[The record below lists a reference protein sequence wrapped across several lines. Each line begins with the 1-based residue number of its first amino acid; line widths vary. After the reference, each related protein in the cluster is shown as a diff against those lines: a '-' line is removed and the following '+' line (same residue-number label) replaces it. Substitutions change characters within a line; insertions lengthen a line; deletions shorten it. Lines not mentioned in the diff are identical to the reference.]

1 MQFAEIRLP
10 QHRAKQ
16 GKSEEWIS
24 EQREVGTAQRPK
36 KQTKTQQDQQY
47 KQRVSLAFVGESTT
61 GRKDESIELNKVK
74 SSGYKV

>member
-36 KQTKTQQDQQY
+36 KQTKTQKDQQY
-47 KQRVSLAFVGESTT
+47 KQRVLFGLCGGINHREK
-61 GRKDESIELNKVK
+61 R
-74 SSGYKV
+74 

>member
-10 QHRAKQ
+10 QDRTKQ

-24 EQREVGTAQRPK
+24 KQRGVGTAQRPK
-36 KQTKTQQDQQY
+36 MQTKTQKDQQY
-47 KQRVSLAFVGESTT
+47 KRVSLAFVRESTR

-74 SSGYKV
+74 LSGYKI

>member
-36 KQTKTQQDQQY
+36 KQTKTQKDQQY
-47 KQRVSLAFVGESTT
+47 KQ
-61 GRKDESIELNKVK
+61 
-74 SSGYKV
+74 

>member
-24 EQREVGTAQRPK
+24 EQTEVGTAQRPK
-36 KQTKTQQDQQY
+36 KQTKTQKDQQY
-47 KQRVSLAFVGESTT
+47 KQRVSLAFVGESTR
-61 GRKDESIELNKVK
+61 GRKDESIQLNKVK
-74 SSGYKV
+74 SSGYKI